1 MCTLP
6 KMRLKLISC
15 QVFCREAEAVIAR
28 ACNWVDVEFLPKGL
42 HELPCA
48 QMCDRLQAVLDGV
61 DPGRFDAV
69 AFAYGFC
76 SHGLA
81 GLRARTLPL
90 VVPRAHDCITL
101 LLGSHGR
108 YMKEFDENPGTYYRS
123 CGWLENA
130 VNPDD
135 INALSFARRNNLHAS
150 FEELAA
156 RYGEEDARYLMS
168 EMGGASEHYSR
179 LAFIETGVERD
190 DRFERESR
198 QDAERRG
205 WAFQKIRGDLTLLQR
220 LVDGDWNEEFLIVKP
235 GFQLEPTYDDAL
247 VRSIKTPEVLDRG
260 QERVVGSDPSC
271 SS

>member
-1 MCTLP
+1 MCKLA

-156 RYGEEDARYLMS
+156 RYGEEDARYLMGA
-168 EMGGASEHYSR
+168 MGGGHPSIIRAWR
-179 LAFIETGVERD
+179 LSKPAWSLMIDSNGKAVRTLSVGVG
-190 DRFERESR
+190 RF
-198 QDAERRG
+198 
-205 WAFQKIRGDLTLLQR
+205 K
-220 LVDGDWNEEFLIVKP
+220 
-235 GFQLEPTYDDAL
+235 
-247 VRSIKTPEVLDRG
+247 RS
-260 QERVVGSDPSC
+260 VVI
-271 SS
+271 